1 VFNRTPGAI
10 NDAVD
15 NTPLDHGFVKLYGG
29 TIFRRENDW
38 LIVSAIGGGSWGM
51 QAMSSPDAAGPYSAP
66 VLVLWPQSDAYHPSP
81 TEPYPAFEAAGFV
94 YAPFTGLNSNR
105 EFQVM
110 YRAPLERA
118 TERSKSHEPL
128 PLPRSACHSP
138 DGSRQRSAGR
148 RVGGR
153 PERLVHPLGRPGRGR
168 DLGSDLLRIL

>member
-1 VFNRTPGAI
+1 MTLAEGVCRLQGVFNRTPGSI

-66 VLVLWPQSDAYHPSP
+66 VLVLWPQSDAYHPAP
-81 TEPYPAFEAAGFV
+81 TEPYPAFEAGGFV

-118 TERSKSHEPL
+118 TERSKIPAAEIRVPL
-128 PLPRSACHSP
+128 F
-138 DGSRQRSAGR
+138 
-148 RVGGR
+148 
-153 PERLVHPLGRPGRGR
+153 
-168 DLGSDLLRIL
+168 